1 MLIRNAEIRGH
12 GFADLRVSG
21 PTIAEIGQL
30 AAHPDEPTLD
40 ARGGAL
46 IPGLHDHHIH
56 LPALAARKASVVCGP
71 PEVTNAEAFAH
82 RLAGAPGAGWIRGIL
97 YHESVMGLPDAK
109 ALDRLVPQRPL
120 RIQHRGGRL
129 WLFNSAGLDTL
140 LARTPAPASLNRT
153 TGHLFDADNW
163 LRAALASQPP
173 ALGAISAELAGY
185 GVTGLTDMSPRNDPA
200 MAAFFTAERLHG
212 RLLQNLQL
220 AGMLSLAGAPPGPWH
235 LGPAKLHLHETALP
249 DLDDTIAFI
258 RAAHAQAR
266 AIASHCTTEVEL
278 VFTLAALAA
287 AGPAPGIQDRIEHA
301 GITPDHLLAEIAE
314 MGLAV
319 VSQPHFIAQRG
330 DQYLTDVAPADH
342 AALYRLQSFRKAGVA
357 LGAGSDAP
365 FGSADPWVAMAAAVS
380 RRTGSGKPLSATEAL
395 TPEQA
400 LALYLADPQDLSRQR
415 RITPGG
421 PADLCLLHLPWAAAR
436 RELSSRN
443 VAATFVGGVL
453 IHQTVN
459 QPPVERLPG

>member
-1 MLIRNAEIRGH
+1 MAVQFGWPRHA
-12 GFADLRVSG
+12 SG
-21 PTIAEIGQL
+21 P
-30 AAHPDEPTLD
+30 
-40 ARGGAL
+40 
-46 IPGLHDHHIH
+46 
-56 LPALAARKASVVCGP
+56 
-71 PEVTNAEAFAH
+71 N
-82 RLAGAPGAGWIRGIL
+82 
-97 YHESVMGLPDAK
+97 
-109 ALDRLVPQRPL
+109 
-120 RIQHRGGRL
+120 
-129 WLFNSAGLDTL
+129 
-140 LARTPAPASLNRT
+140 
-153 TGHLFDADNW
+153 
-163 LRAALASQPP
+163 
-173 ALGAISAELAGY
+173 
-185 GVTGLTDMSPRNDPA
+185 
-200 MAAFFTAERLHG
+200 
-212 RLLQNLQL
+212 
-220 AGMLSLAGAPPGPWH
+220 
-235 LGPAKLHLHETALP
+235 
-249 DLDDTIAFI
+249 
-258 RAAHAQAR
+258 
-266 AIASHCTTEVEL
+266 
-278 VFTLAALAA
+278 A